1 MCQGMQSTLLLL
13 SPIGSLTTIS
23 YLATHAQWYS
33 WPEVASHPDPAD
45 MRLIPEDVASKAAH
59 GYYTLQVLTL
69 LFLSQVLC
77 TSHGKQF

>member
-13 SPIGSLTTIS
+13 SPIGSLTAIS

-45 MRLIPEDVASKAAH
+45 MRLTPEDVARKNTPLLL
-59 GYYTLQVLTL
+59 YTASITYLVPCCQR
-69 LFLSQVLC
+69 FQC
-77 TSHGKQF
+77 TSHV